1 MEGTFLGKIRDF
13 LQRNQIYFEIFSSI
27 LLSIMA
33 LIVSVNSCQISK
45 QQLANEERLNM
56 PRIKISHEQLSS
68 KEANDSEKI
77 IIENVGGHAYNY
89 NIEKRVF
96 LSCKYFPLNGDN
108 SKQICLPIQD
118 ILDTSFPTNN
128 YTGVIE
134 SYYTICTV
142 KYFNEL
148 YNQARDIK
156 GFLDLQL
163 LKYISISY
171 FDFKDELHEE
181 LFIIDG
187 VYQGRKIEKNDKI
200 SKLFSVKFPSYR
212 ISEIK
217 LEKIIEMLEKK
228 PEH

>member
-1 MEGTFLGKIRDF
+1 MKSTFSIKAKTF
-13 LQRNQIYFEIFSSI
+13 LQRNKILFDIFSSV
-27 LLSIMA
+27 LLSFMA
-33 LIVSVNSCQISK
+33 LTVSVNSCQISK

-56 PRIKISHEQLSS
+56 PRIKISHEQLSNN
-68 KEANDSEKI
+68 EANDSEKV

-96 LSCKYFPLNGDN
+96 LSCKYFPLNGDDN
-108 SKQICLPIQD
+108 KQIYLPIQD

-128 YTGVIE
+128 YTGIIE
-134 SYYTICTV
+134 SYYTICNV

-148 YNQARDIK
+148 YDQARDIK

-171 FDFKDELHEE
+171 FDFKDELHED

-187 VYQGRKIEKNDKI
+187 VYQGHKTEKNDKI
-200 SKLFSVKFPSYR
+200 SKLFSVKAPSYR

-217 LEKIIEMLEKK
+217 LEKIFELLEEK

>member
-1 MEGTFLGKIRDF
+1 MKGTFLARTRDF
-13 LQRNQIYFEIFSSI
+13 LQRNKIYFEIFSSV
-27 LLSIMA
+27 LLSFMA
-33 LIVSVNSCQISK
+33 LIVSINSCQISK
-45 QQLANEERLNM
+45 QQLANEDRLNM
-56 PRIKISHEQLSS
+56 PRIKVSHEQLSS

-77 IIENVGGHAYNY
+77 IVENVGGHAYNY
-89 NIEKRVF
+89 HIEKKVF
-96 LSCKYFPLNGDN
+96 LSCKYFPLNGGD

-148 YNQARDIK
+148 YNQTRDVK
-156 GFLDLQL
+156 GFLDIQL

-171 FDFKDELHEE
+171 SDFKDELHED

-200 SKLFSVKFPSYR
+200 NKLFSIKFPSYR

-217 LEKIIEMLEKK
+217 LEQILELLGKE